1 MQPGGC
7 VRCFAPATEILGHP
21 AAPHHEWNFP
31 AAECANKTTSG
42 EKVELSCD
50 LPTALDDEP
59 AKHMS
64 PSPGVALPP
73 AGREVTDALKAT
85 IVKHCPGVSVTPCE
99 RFAFY
104 LRRGALSLRTRSCS
118 AWSAAPTETSYLP
131 RASSGP
137 TERTS
142 SRKRLRGRPRPKRK
156 K

>member
-104 LRRGALSLRTRSCS
+104 LRRGALSLRTY
-118 AWSAAPTETSYLP
+118 AIVQ
-131 RASSGP
+131 
-137 TERTS
+137 
-142 SRKRLRGRPRPKRK
+142 
-156 K
+156 

>member
-1 MQPGGC
+1 M
-7 VRCFAPATEILGHP
+7 
-21 AAPHHEWNFP
+21 
-31 AAECANKTTSG
+31 
-42 EKVELSCD
+42 
-50 LPTALDDEP
+50 LPLDFFVDEP

-104 LRRGALSLRTRSCS
+104 DEARSAYAIVQCLERRPYGNVVLTKGVVGPDGKDLKPEAP
-118 AWSAAPTETSYLP
+118 AGPPAAKK
-131 RASSGP
+131 A
-137 TERTS
+137 
-142 SRKRLRGRPRPKRK
+142 RK